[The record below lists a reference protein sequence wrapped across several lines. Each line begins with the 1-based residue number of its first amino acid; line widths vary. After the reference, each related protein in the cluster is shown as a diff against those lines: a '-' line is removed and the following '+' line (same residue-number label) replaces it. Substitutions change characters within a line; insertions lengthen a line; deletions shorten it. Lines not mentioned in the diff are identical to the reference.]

1 MYPAGE
7 AGVSCR
13 ILELPGGERVRCAAT
28 GPLTGV
34 PIVLVHGWGA
44 SLYGYRQVLPV
55 LAADGCR
62 AVAVDLHGYPIGSPP
77 APKGSRRHT
86 TGAMTERLAAI
97 LDALGLERPILVGHS
112 MAGRLVLDYVFENP
126 ERVRGAAVL
135 APIGIGFLR
144 PGVRSAARP
153 ILATARRVGP
163 AIVRRSV
170 IRGIVGAVTGRL
182 RRATDRDIDEYWAPT
197 QFQSYLTTVH
207 ELLRDFDWRALP
219 PDRLAKIP
227 VPVSILLGELDPI
240 ICAPR
245 PSLLVFGMA
254 PHRVRVVAGC
264 GHIIADEA
272 PAVVVDAL
280 RELVAVSA

>member
-13 ILELPGGERVRCAAT
+13 ILELPGGEHVRCAEA
-28 GPLTGV
+28 GPPGGV
-34 PIVLVHGWGA
+34 PVVLAHGWGA
-44 SLYGYRQVLPV
+44 SLYGYRQILPV

-77 APKGSRRHT
+77 APRGSRQHT
-86 TGAMTERLAAI
+86 TGAMTARLAAI
-97 LDALGLERPILVGHS
+97 LDALGLDRPILVGHS
-112 MAGRLVLDYVFENP
+112 MAGRLVLDHVFENP
-126 ERVRGAAVL
+126 DRVRGVAVL
-135 APIGIGFLR
+135 AAIGIGSLR
-144 PGVRSAARP
+144 RGVRSAALP
-153 ILATARRVGP
+153 VLATAGRVGP
-163 AIVRRSV
+163 AMVRRWM
-170 IRGIVGAVTGRL
+170 IRAIVGAVTGRL
-182 RRATDRDIDEYWAPT
+182 RRASDRDIDEYWAPT

-240 ICAPR
+240 IRSPR
-245 PSLLVFGMA
+245 PSLLAFAMA

-272 PAVVVDAL
+272 APVVIDAL
-280 RELVAVSA
+280 RELVAVST

>member
-7 AGVSCR
+7 AGVECR
-13 ILELPGGERVRCAAT
+13 VLELPDGGRIRCAAA
-28 GPLTGV
+28 GPVDGV

-55 LAADGCR
+55 LAADGCH
-62 AVAVDLHGYPIGSPP
+62 AVAVDLHGYPLGLPTP
-77 APKGSRRHT
+77 AGEERRHT
-86 TGAMTERLAAI
+86 TTAMTARLGAI
-97 LDALGLERPILVGHS
+97 LDALALDRPILVGHS
-112 MAGRLVLDYVFENP
+112 MAGRLVLDYASADP
-126 ERVRGAAVL
+126 ARVRAAAALAAV
-135 APIGIGFLR
+135 GIGTLR
-144 PGVRSAARP
+144 RGVRLAALP
-153 ILATARRVGP
+153 VLATGRFLGP
-163 AIVRRSV
+163 AVVRRWL
-170 IRGIVGAVTGRL
+170 IRAIVGAVTGRL
-182 RRATDRDIDEYWAPT
+182 RRASDRDIDEYWAPT
-197 QFQSYLTTVH
+197 QFPSYLTTVH

-240 ICAPR
+240 IRPPR
-245 PSLLVFGMA
+245 PSLLAFAMA

-272 PAVVVDAL
+272 APVVVDAL